1 MTPKA
6 NAESAHKDQ
15 SITFAGMA
23 ITQIGDQTQGRIIK
37 TRQGMSQ
44 KEVMSMPHSPPLRAY
59 EVS

>member
-6 NAESAHKDQ
+6 NAESARKDQ

-37 TRQGMSQ
+37 TR
-44 KEVMSMPHSPPLRAY
+44 
-59 EVS
+59 